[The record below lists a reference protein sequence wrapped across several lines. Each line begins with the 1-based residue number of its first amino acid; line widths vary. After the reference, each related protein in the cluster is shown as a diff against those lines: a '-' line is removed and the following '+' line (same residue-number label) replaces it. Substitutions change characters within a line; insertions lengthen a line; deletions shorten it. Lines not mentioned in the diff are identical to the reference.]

1 MAALYLAVVPGRS
14 GWDQLVQDSSLFQR
28 NIKGTFL
35 GVADIFISEFR
46 TIDGEEVFYI
56 PNPALGLWID
66 RQRMSE

>member
-1 MAALYLAVVPGRS
+1 MGDTCR
-14 GWDQLVQDSSLFQR
+14 FQR
-28 NIKGTFL
+28 NIKRTFL

>member
-1 MAALYLAVVPGRS
+1 MGDTCR
-14 GWDQLVQDSSLFQR
+14 FQR
-28 NIKGTFL
+28 NIKRTFFC
-35 GVADIFISEFR
+35 VADVFIGEFR